1 MLFHRCQDTKIAL
14 NALRVVIA
22 NIAMNHLRDIVFTGE
37 PLAVIAFPLQDAPEA
52 LHRAV
57 INAMCH
63 TGHTL
68 CHSSMNK
75 LLVKHP
81 IGVLKA
87 SVTVEQGMCIRIGL
101 HRLVKGFE
109 NQWIIV
115 VLTEYIS
122 PWYF

>member
-22 NIAMNHLRDIVFTGE
+22 NIAMNHLSDVVFTGE
-37 PLAVIAFPLQDAPEA
+37 SLAVIAFPLQDAPEA

-63 TGHTL
+63 TGNTL
-68 CHSSMNK
+68 CHSGMNK

>member
-1 MLFHRCQDTKIAL
+1 
-14 NALRVVIA
+14 
-22 NIAMNHLRDIVFTGE
+22 
-37 PLAVIAFPLQDAPEA
+37 
-52 LHRAV
+52 
-57 INAMCH
+57 
-63 TGHTL
+63 
-68 CHSSMNK
+68 MNK